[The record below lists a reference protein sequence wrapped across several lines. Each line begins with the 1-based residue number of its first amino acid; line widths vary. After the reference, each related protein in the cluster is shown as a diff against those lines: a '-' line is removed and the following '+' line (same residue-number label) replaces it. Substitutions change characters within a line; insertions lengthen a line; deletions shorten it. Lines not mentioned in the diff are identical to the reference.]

1 MKSFVTIFRSK
12 AFMFTLM
19 IGLFLTSFLIIV
31 AMLLG
36 NQSGNFVIQVENG
49 DVNKSIS
56 ITDDEEDRVYTNML
70 TVEGMSGMS
79 NTTPRAFLGG
89 TKYQQQITTLKEIS
103 STLGRQVVG
112 SSGDRE
118 SGAFVYTFYII
129 NTGGTAV
136 NVKLNMTF
144 SNVTNELDNAIRV
157 LTYNEND
164 EELHIYQKPDDQKP
178 QGGSYQYYPTVLES
192 FESNTS
198 IYTEKMFISGTSIDG
213 ELPKIKYTVIFWI
226 EGQDPECDERLY
238 NGTIKFGLDISVEN

>member
-70 TVEGMSGMS
+70 TVEGMRGMS

-89 TKYQQQITTLKEIS
+89 TKYQQQITTLKNHVKELEGGQVNQTS
-103 STLGRQVVG
+103 NDQDEQSRLLSLENFVSLVRTLATVQT
-112 SSGDRE
+112 RE
-118 SGAFVYTFYII
+118 DALQLCMICLF
-129 NTGGTAV
+129 
-136 NVKLNMTF
+136 L
-144 SNVTNELDNAIRV
+144 
-157 LTYNEND
+157 
-164 EELHIYQKPDDQKP
+164 
-178 QGGSYQYYPTVLES
+178 
-192 FESNTS
+192 
-198 IYTEKMFISGTSIDG
+198 
-213 ELPKIKYTVIFWI
+213 
-226 EGQDPECDERLY
+226 
-238 NGTIKFGLDISVEN
+238 